1 MALVLDKSL
10 SLARLLLKVQKQTS
24 VKSTS
29 FIQCDQIIFVSTFGH
44 FCSNENVK
52 ISLKMAKVLGAKIC
66 QMLSTKIAKD
76 R

>member
-1 MALVLDKSL
+1 MALFLDKSL

-44 FCSNENVK
+44 HTDCETELKNREEK
-52 ISLKMAKVLGAKIC
+52 SLKFETETLDA
-66 QMLSTKIAKD
+66 
-76 R
+76 